1 MGQDIIVALGQD
13 AIMMTIIIISP
24 LIGTALVIGLMVGVF
39 QTATSIQEQTLT
51 FLPKMLAV
59 LGVFIYALPW
69 FLEKLVTYTT
79 GLFGELATY
88 TF

>member
-1 MGQDIIVALGQD
+1 MGQDIVVSLGKE
-13 AIMMTIIIISP
+13 AIMMTIVIISP

-39 QTATSIQEQTLT
+39 QAATSIQEQTLT

-59 LGVFIYALPW
+59 LGVFIFALPW
-69 FLEKLVTYTT
+69 FLQKLVTFTS
-79 GLFGELATY
+79 GIFGDLYKY